1 MPQNLLAITIGNT
14 RTKLGVFVEDNL
26 VDSWAVPNT
35 ELSQGLAVPLAKAHE
50 HLRETSDAVAVLA
63 SVNPTLTDVVLGHVA
78 KITGLSVLRTERDVP
93 IAIGRRLDREAIV
106 GEDRL
111 LNAAAAY
118 DRLKQ
123 ACIVVDAGTAMTI
136 DLIDGDGTFHGGAI
150 APGAQTMLDA
160 MHWRTA
166 QLPEITFDKPLEP
179 VGHNTVEAMRSAVF
193 YGMRGMVRELTEQY
207 AEVTGGFPMVVA
219 TGGDAPV
226 LFEGFELIERLVPE
240 LTLLGIA
247 VSLRRWREA
256 VDGEE

>member
-14 RTKLGVFVEDNL
+14 RTKLGAFVDDKL
-26 VDSWAVPNT
+26 VESWAVVNT
-35 ELSQGLAVPLAKAHE
+35 ELREALAEPLTKAKAL
-50 HLRETSDAVAVLA
+50 LRDADDAVAVLA
-63 SVNPTLTDVVLGHVA
+63 SVNPTLTDVVLKQVA
-78 KITGLSVLRTERDVP
+78 AITGLRVLRIERDVP
-93 IAIGRRLDREAIV
+93 IAIGRHLDREAIV

-136 DLIDGDGTFHGGAI
+136 DLIDGQGTFHGGAI

-160 MHWRTA
+160 VHGRTA
-166 QLPEITFDKPLEP
+166 QLPEVSFAKPLEP
-179 VGHNTVEAMRSAVF
+179 VGHNTVEAMRSAVY

-226 LFEGFELIERLVPE
+226 LFEGFDLIERLVPD

-247 VSLRRWREA
+247 VSLRRWHEA
-256 VDGEE
+256 GEEGE